1 MRKGGLHSVQ
11 PGVESF
17 ATNLLKSMRKMSTG
31 MRNVELIKWCTYYG
45 IHATYNILLGFP
57 GETEE
62 DYRVQASLVPKIVH
76 LQPPYGIV
84 KARADRGS
92 PMFTEPHAQSVT
104 NLRPAACYGYIFPR
118 RFNLRRVSY
127 YFDHDMA
134 GAVDEKHYSDLL
146 SRVADWQ
153 ARWEEKQCPVLRYR
167 KAFTSIVIEDGRQ
180 APWRRYSFTDRQAS
194 LYEYCGDARTE
205 RDIAAAFGA
214 DDWVRQALDD
224 FVAADLMLF
233 LDGRY
238 LSLALPGSPYFDAPT
253 GPLAGAAELGDC
265 PEGTAPLAE
274 LTVPSMP

>member
-1 MRKGGLHSVQ
+1 
-11 PGVESF
+11 
-17 ATNLLKSMRKMSTG
+17 
-31 MRNVELIKWCTYYG
+31 
-45 IHATYNILLGFP
+45 
-57 GETEE
+57 
-62 DYRVQASLVPKIVH
+62 VQASLVPKIVH